1 MLSHFHKHIAFAN
14 ETIDNFQSTTVSA
27 TSSPNCDQQ
36 ELEENRELLKRSNI
50 RGTELTFKA
59 VDDMYPTVQPP
70 HMFQQQNSTSS
81 SSNGIEEASPKKKPR
96 KQQL

>member
-1 MLSHFHKHIAFAN
+1 M
-14 ETIDNFQSTTVSA
+14 
-27 TSSPNCDQQ
+27 
-36 ELEENRELLKRSNI
+36 LLKRSNV

-59 VDDMYPTVQPP
+59 VDDMYSVQPP

>member
-1 MLSHFHKHIAFAN
+1 MFIIQHYFH
-14 ETIDNFQSTTVSA
+14 IDQSTTVSA

-36 ELEENRELLKRSNI
+36 EQEETREMLMKRSNV

-59 VDDMYPTVQPP
+59 VDDMYPTAQPP